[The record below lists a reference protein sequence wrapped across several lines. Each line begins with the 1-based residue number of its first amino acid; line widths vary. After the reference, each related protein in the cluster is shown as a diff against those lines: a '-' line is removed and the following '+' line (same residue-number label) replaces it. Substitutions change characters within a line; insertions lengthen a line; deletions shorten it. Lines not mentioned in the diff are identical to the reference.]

1 MTDVQKGQILSLR
14 AEGDSCI
21 TIAQKLGLSVNTV
34 KAFCRRHEKISE
46 TTLSDGLI
54 STGNRGNSNGE
65 QSKNTSRP
73 LDPETVKDGS
83 LPAPV
88 SSVENIRLLGSRET
102 AQILGINP
110 TAVYAL
116 WNKGL
121 LDYWCIH
128 RTKKTNIN
136 AIMDFLERSKNQE
149 LSID

>member
-1 MTDVQKGQILSLR
+1 MTNVQKDQILSLR
-14 AEGDSCI
+14 AEGDGCI

-34 KAFCRRHEKISE
+34 KTFCRRHEKISE
-46 TTLSDGLI
+46 TTVSDGLI
-54 STGNRGNSNGE
+54 STDNRGNSNGG
-65 QSKNTSRP
+65 QSTNTGRP
-73 LDPETVKDGS
+73 QDPETVKDG
-83 LPAPV
+83 PV
-88 SSVENIRLLGSRET
+88 PVPFSSVDNIRLLGSRET

-116 WNKGL
+116 WNRGL

-136 AIMDFLERSKNQE
+136 AIMDFLERSKNLE